1 MGSEYQHQEDHST
14 DVWVVRK
21 VVYESEEEHAVV
33 AHDKV
38 ADVHSDRIVGGTAI
52 EVVEA
57 GCSSMDV
64 AGVGSVV
71 VDDWVD
77 KIDCRAIWETDL
89 KYCDSYGI

>member
-1 MGSEYQHQEDHST
+1 MGSEYQRREDHLM
-14 DVWVVRK
+14 DVRVVRK
-21 VVYESEEEHAVV
+21 VVYESEQEHAVV
-33 AHDKV
+33 VRDKM

-71 VDDWVD
+71 GVD
-77 KIDCRAIWETDL
+77 KVDCRAIWEPDL
-89 KYCDSYGI
+89 KY